1 LDVLRAVAILGVL
14 ARHSLMFRTPT
25 WDFFPVRAGWAGV
38 DLFFVISGFLISGLL
53 FSEYRKRS
61 SINFPRFAIRRILK
75 IWPPLYFLVLSTL
88 TLRLIH
94 DHFHGIQ
101 AALRL
106 LLHDVLFMQSYAAG
120 TWGHCWSL
128 AVEEHFYI
136 LLPLTLWFLLR
147 RARLTDPDP
156 FRILP
161 TLFVCL
167 AMVLLAA
174 RLITAHY
181 FAPYRYEINLF
192 PTHLRIDSLFFG
204 VVISYYAHFHGE
216 KFSQFARTYFGPLTA
231 AGVVL
236 VAPCFLME
244 QSQPWMYTYGYA
256 ALYLGFGSLLIVF
269 LHVPVESA
277 WPPIVRALNALAYVG
292 TFSYSIYL
300 WHLAWAQLVVGLN
313 VGGIPYGGLVIYY
326 GGAIAAGILV
336 SKLIEMPTLRL
347 RDRLYPAGGALAPVG
362 LASAPVVP
370 KSRRAELL
378 GSAPDSGPAQVA
390 HAITNVDPV

>member
-1 LDVLRAVAILGVL
+1 LDVLRTVAILGVL
-14 ARHSLMFRTPT
+14 ARHSLMFRNPT

-53 FSEYRKRS
+53 FSEYRKRG

-88 TLRLIH
+88 TVRLIH

-147 RARLTDPDP
+147 KARLADPDP

-161 TLFVCL
+161 RVFVCL
-167 AMVLLAA
+167 AVVLLVA
-174 RLITAHY
+174 RLLTAQY

-216 KFSQFARTYFGPLTA
+216 KFSQFARTYFWPLTA

-256 ALYLGFGSLLIVF
+256 ALYLGFGALLIVF

-277 WPPIVRALNALAYVG
+277 WPPVVRALNALAYIG

-300 WHLAWAQLVVGLN
+300 WHLAWAQFVVGRDL
-313 VGGIPYGGLVIYY
+313 GRIPYFGLVIYY

-347 RDRLYPAGGALAPVG
+347 RDRLYPAGGALALVSQIP
-362 LASAPVVP
+362 APVVP
-370 KSRRAELL
+370 
-378 GSAPDSGPAQVA
+378 DSEPAQVA
-390 HAITNVDPV
+390 HVITNVDPA

>member
-1 LDVLRAVAILGVL
+1 
-14 ARHSLMFRTPT
+14 
-25 WDFFPVRAGWAGV
+25 V

-53 FSEYRKRS
+53 FSEYRKRG

-106 LLHDVLFMQSYAAG
+106 LLHDVFFMQSYAAG

-147 RARLTDPDP
+147 KARLADSDP

-161 TLFVCL
+161 IVFVCL
-167 AMVLLAA
+167 SIVLLAA

-216 KFSQFARTYFGPLTA
+216 RFSQFARTYSRPLTA

-277 WPPIVRALNALAYVG
+277 WPPIVHALNALAYVG

-300 WHLAWAQLVVGLN
+300 WHLAWVQFVVGLDL
-313 VGGIPYGGLVIYY
+313 GGIPYVGLVIYY

-347 RDRLYPAGGALAPVG
+347 RDRLYPAGGALAPVSR
-362 LASAPVVP
+362 APMPVVP
-370 KSRRAELL
+370 
-378 GSAPDSGPAQVA
+378 DSEPAQVA
-390 HAITNVDPV
+390 HVITNVDPA

>member
-1 LDVLRAVAILGVL
+1 VAILGVL
-14 ARHSLMFRTPT
+14 ARHSLIFRTPT

-53 FSEYRKRS
+53 FSEYRKRG
-61 SINFPRFAIRRILK
+61 SIRVRRFAIRRILK

-88 TLRLIH
+88 AVRLISN
-94 DHFHGIQ
+94 HFHGIQ

-147 RARLTDPDP
+147 KARPADSDP

-161 TLFVCL
+161 IVFVCL
-167 AMVLLAA
+167 AIVLLAA

-181 FAPYRYEINLF
+181 FAPYKYEINLF

-204 VVISYYAHFHGE
+204 VIISYYAHFHGE
-216 KFSQFARTYFGPLTA
+216 RFSQFAHEFSLPLTA
-231 AGVVL
+231 GGIVL

-244 QSQPWMYTYGYA
+244 QSQHWMYTYGYA

-277 WPPIVRALNALAYVG
+277 WPPILRALKALAYVG

-300 WHLAWAQLVVGLN
+300 WHLAWVQFVAGLDL
-313 VGGIPYGGLVIYY
+313 GGIPYVGLFIYY
-326 GGAIAAGILV
+326 GGAIAAGIV
-336 SKLIEMPTLRL
+336 ISKLIEMPTLRL
-347 RDRLYPAGGALAPVG
+347 RDRVFPAGVALAPVG
-362 LASAPVVP
+362 PVSVPAAPQ
-370 KSRRAELL
+370 SRRAELP
-378 GSAPDSGPAQVA
+378 GSRPDSGPVQVA
-390 HAITNVDPV
+390 HVITNVDPV